1 MRWVHLDPGAIHRG
15 DLILVNSDHP
25 LKQELR
31 PSERA
36 ALDESGCAMQKRAAV
51 MLASLLHQV
60 GPGIALVSG
69 WRSFDEQQ
77 AIFLDSLRKHGEK
90 FTRKYVALPG
100 CSEHQT
106 GLAIDLGEA
115 REQVDFL
122 RPDFPDRGAC
132 GAFLRRK
139 AEYGFV
145 LRYPAG
151 KEAVTGIAS
160 EPWHFRYVGVPHARV
175 MEERGLTLEEY
186 VDALRGYSME
196 APLRVENYDIWF
208 VPAQRGKP
216 LLVSL
221 PDGRGALLS
230 GNNVDGV
237 IVTCAEVVG

>member
-1 MRWVHLDPGAIHRG
+1 MRQIHLDSGALHRG
-15 DLILVNSDHP
+15 DLILVNRDHP
-25 LKQELR
+25 LKWEPR
-31 PSERA
+31 PGEQA
-36 ALDESGCAMQKRAAV
+36 VLDESGCAMQRRAAV
-51 MLASLLHQV
+51 MLAALLQQA
-60 GPGIALVSG
+60 GPGITLVSG

-77 AIFLDSLRKHGEK
+77 EIFRDSLRRNGER

-106 GLAIDLGEA
+106 GLAVDLGEA
-115 REQVDFL
+115 RDRVDFL

-145 LRYPAG
+145 IRYPAG

-175 MEERGLTLEEY
+175 MEDRGLTLEEY
-186 VDALRGYSME
+186 VDFLRAFSQE
-196 APLRVENYDIWF
+196 APLRVENYEIWF
-208 VPAQRGKP
+208 VPARRGEP
-216 LLVSL
+216 LLISL
-221 PDGRGALLS
+221 PDGRGATLS

-237 IVTCAEVVG
+237 IVTCAEVAG